1 MATDAKEIVFR
12 RGALNTL
19 TNLLQGVGWYG
30 DTKTAYLA
38 GDMLVNKLPA
48 AADVPCGADDK
59 PLQGAELKK
68 WLNVESTLA
77 ITDAHI
83 KTCAKCIEHFV
94 KQNQLGVN
102 EFTFELMDKLG
113 MKPAD

>member
-1 MATDAKEIVFR
+1 MTETNGVVFR

-38 GDMLVNKLPA
+38 GELLVNILPQGT
-48 AADVPCGADDK
+48 DVPQQANGK
-59 PLQGAELKK
+59 PVEGPELKE
-68 WLNVESTLA
+68 WLDTEFTVQLDGN
-77 ITDAHI
+77 HI

-94 KQNQLGVN
+94 SQKQLGVN
-102 EFTFELMDKLG
+102 HYTFELMDRLG
-113 MKPAD
+113 MKPTD